1 MREKQLILPMDYSV
15 IIADDEPVRLL
26 DEILDELDYT
36 QLYEMYS
43 SKGRKPAVPPIIL
56 FKICLLAMLEGRFT
70 LREIKRQC
78 DVNIHYMW
86 LLQGYRVA
94 THMTVGR
101 FIKRLGKKILN
112 DLFSQLMRAIAKRDS
127 INFNEVFIDGTKL
140 EAQANRYTF
149 RWKKSVTKN
158 LQKRLGKLEV
168 LRTGVAKV
176 TGVDTIGMNGD
187 MLATSLKEFCLRQD
201 ITFVSGVG
209 HHKHPL
215 QKLHEEC
222 VETAGKINEYEKD
235 LSIMGE
241 RNSYSK
247 TDHDAT
253 FMRMKEDHM
262 KNGQLKPAYN
272 VQLAIHSEYIMGLGI
287 FPNPND
293 TKTLIPFLKELSALH
308 HENFRYVVADA
319 GYDSEENFTWLSTH
333 NYASVIKPNKYEI
346 KKKSSY
352 KEQFWR
358 LENLAYDKDKD
369 EYICAKGRRLTF
381 TRLRITKTETGFKRQ
396 AREYTSGNCN
406 RCGLRCQCQKTWD
419 GSIAKA
425 NKQILV
431 PTNYLKL
438 QEDNMQRFKSKLGTQ
453 LRINRSIQ
461 SEGAFGVLKEDY
473 RYKRVYRRGKESVY
487 VELMLVAFGYN
498 LRKLY
503 NRMKSGR
510 TGKQLFELKEVC

>member
-15 IIADDEPVRLL
+15 VIADDEPVRLL

-43 SKGRKPAVPPIIL
+43 SKGRKPAVPPAIL
-56 FKICLLAMLEGRFT
+56 FKVCLLAMLEGRFT

-101 FIKRLGKKILN
+101 FIKRLDRKILDN
-112 DLFSQLMRAIAKRDS
+112 LFSQLMRAIAKRDS

-149 RWKKSVTKN
+149 RWKNSVTKH
-158 LQKRLGKLEV
+158 LQKRLGKLEA
-168 LRTGVAKV
+168 LRTGVAEA
-176 TGVDTIGMNGD
+176 TGADTSGMNGD
-187 MLATSLKEFCLRQD
+187 ILAASLKKFCQRQG
-201 ITFVSGVG
+201 IAFVSGAG

-222 VETAGKINEYEKD
+222 AETAGKINEYEKD

-262 KNGQLKPAYN
+262 RNGQLKPAYN
-272 VQLAIHSEYIMGLGI
+272 VQLAIHSEYIMGLGV

-293 TKTLIPFLKELSALH
+293 TKTLIPFLMELSTLYH
-308 HENFRYVVADA
+308 KKFRYVVADA
-319 GYDSEENFTWLSTH
+319 GYDSEENFTWLAAH

-358 LENLAYDKDKD
+358 LDNLSYDEGND
-369 EYICAKGRRLTF
+369 EYICAKGRRLKF
-381 TRLRITKTETGFKRQ
+381 TGLRIKKTETGFKRQ
-396 AREYTSGNCN
+396 AREYTCVNCN
-406 RCGLRCQCQKTWD
+406 RCGLRRQCQKTWD
-419 GSIAKA
+419 GSIAKT
-425 NKQILV
+425 NKRLLV
-431 PTNYLKL
+431 PTNYLRL
-438 QEDNMQRFKSKLGTQ
+438 QEDNMRRFKSELGTQ
-453 LRINRSIQ
+453 LRVNRSIQ

-510 TGKQLFELKEVC
+510 IGRQLFEQKEAC